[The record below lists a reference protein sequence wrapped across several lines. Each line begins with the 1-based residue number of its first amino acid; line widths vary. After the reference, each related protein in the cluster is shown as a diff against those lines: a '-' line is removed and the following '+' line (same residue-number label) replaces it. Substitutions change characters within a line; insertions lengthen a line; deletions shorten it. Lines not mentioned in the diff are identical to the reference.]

1 MWSTSTI
8 SSSYPDAHTHT
19 HTRAGRILI
28 GRLYFV
34 SIFHTLDT
42 LSSSMGASN
51 NWRVDCEL
59 RVSSSSTPTFPSV
72 SRTSRVEN
80 TVLSTS
86 RGINKCKYRKRKRR
100 REKRYLSPPS
110 FFSSSP
116 SPSFFFLSPLPTNK
130 HFNSVSHHASGSR
143 SRNFYPGAGK
153 IKFSSSPRIYIY
165 ICPYR
170 NTFIRR
176 RREKDRLCQ
185 RRKGKREREKKKRN
199 GDLCGRVI
207 SMCERHV
214 IRGRCIGCEIGP

>member
-1 MWSTSTI
+1 MVNLDYIVQLSRC
-8 SSSYPDAHTHT
+8 THT
-19 HTRAGRILI
+19 HARAGRILI

-42 LSSSMGASN
+42 PSNSMGASN

-110 FFSSSP
+110 FFFLF
-116 SPSFFFLSPLPTNK
+116 SFPPLSFSFPPFQRTNISIPFLTTHRDRDREIFIRGRVKL
-130 HFNSVSHHASGSR
+130 
-143 SRNFYPGAGK
+143 NFLH
-153 IKFSSSPRIYIY
+153 PREYIY
-165 ICPYR
+165 ICSYR

>member
-1 MWSTSTI
+1 MVNLEHRLYRPVI
-8 SSSYPDAHTHT
+8 QMHTHT

-42 LSSSMGASN
+42 PSSSMGASN

-185 RRKGKREREKKKRN
+185 RRKGKRERERRKK
-199 GDLCGRVI
+199 GTAI
-207 SMCERHV
+207 SV
-214 IRGRCIGCEIGP
+214 AV

>member
-1 MWSTSTI
+1 MVNLEHRLYRPVI
-8 SSSYPDAHTHT
+8 QMHTHT

-42 LSSSMGASN
+42 PSSSMGASN

-110 FFSSSP
+110 FFFLFSFPLFLFPFPP
-116 SPSFFFLSPLPTNK
+116 SNEQTFQFRF
-130 HFNSVSHHASGSR
+130 
-143 SRNFYPGAGK
+143 
-153 IKFSSSPRIYIY
+153 SPRIGIE
-165 ICPYR
+165 I
-170 NTFIRR
+170 
-176 RREKDRLCQ
+176 EKFLS
-185 RRKGKREREKKKRN
+185 G
-199 GDLCGRVI
+199 GG
-207 SMCERHV
+207 
-214 IRGRCIGCEIGP
+214 